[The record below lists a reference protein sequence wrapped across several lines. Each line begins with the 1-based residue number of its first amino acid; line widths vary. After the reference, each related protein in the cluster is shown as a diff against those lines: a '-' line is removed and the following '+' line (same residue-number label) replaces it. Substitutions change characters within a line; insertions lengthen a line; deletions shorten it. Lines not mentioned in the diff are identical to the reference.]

1 MTRRV
6 AILAVGDELLLGD
19 VVNSNAAWLGRQCAD
34 AGLEVVASAAVGDDP
49 TLIVQALDVLLAE
62 VDAVLCTG
70 GLGPTS
76 DDRTREALAAWSGS
90 PLIRDEAQAA
100 RLDAWYAGRGR
111 VPTEAVYA
119 QAERPA
125 VAQALANEV
134 GSAPGLW
141 VERAGAVVCAL
152 PGPPRELQPMA
163 TEHVL
168 PRLRASAGWPPPLLT
183 RQLRVAIVPES
194 TVAEALAPIEARLPA
209 DVRLSYLA
217 APGEVRVRLLGVDRE
232 AVDAVADEARS
243 LLGDA
248 VHAEGERL
256 LGESVVESLRERGS
270 SVAVAESLT
279 GGALCSALVD
289 VPGASA
295 VLRGSVTAYAT
306 ELKADLLGVDP
317 DLLARVG
324 AVHPEVA
331 AAMAAGARVRL
342 GAVWGVATTG
352 VAGPDPQDGHP
363 PGTVHVAA
371 AGPEGIRVRS
381 LVVRGARPLVR
392 QLAVMHALEV
402 LRRAVLGLPES
413 PALGRPGPTG

>member
-1 MTRRV
+1 
-6 AILAVGDELLLGD
+6 
-19 VVNSNAAWLGRQCAD
+19 
-34 AGLEVVASAAVGDDP
+34 
-49 TLIVQALDVLLAE
+49 
-62 VDAVLCTG
+62 
-70 GLGPTS
+70 
-76 DDRTREALAAWSGS
+76 
-90 PLIRDEAQAA
+90 
-100 RLDAWYAGRGR
+100 
-111 VPTEAVYA
+111 
-119 QAERPA
+119 

-134 GSAPGLW
+134 GSAPGIW
-141 VERAGAVVCAL
+141 VERGGAVVCAL

-194 TVAEALAPIEARLPA
+194 TVAQALAPIEARLPA
-209 DVRLSYLA
+209 NVRLSYLA
-217 APGEVRVRLLGVDRE
+217 APGEVRVRLLGVDRD

-248 VHAEGERL
+248 VHAEGDRL

-306 ELKADLLGVDP
+306 GLKADLLGVDP

-324 AVHPEVA
+324 AVHPDVA
-331 AAMAAGARVRL
+331 AAMAAGARTRL

-352 VAGPDPQDGHP
+352 VAGPDSQDGHP

-381 LVVRGARPLVR
+381 LVVHGARPLVR

-402 LRRAVLGLPES
+402 LRRAVLGLTES

>member
-1 MTRRV
+1 MRV

-19 VVNSNAAWLGRQCAD
+19 VLNSNAAWLGRQCAD

-49 TLIVQALDVLLAE
+49 QQIVRALDVLLADT
-62 VDAVLCTG
+62 DAVLCSG

-76 DDRTREALAAWSGS
+76 DDRTRDALAAWSGS
-90 PLIRDEAQAA
+90 PLVRDGAQVE
-100 RLDAWYAGRGR
+100 RLDAWYSARGR
-111 VPTEAVYA
+111 TPSEAVYA
-119 QAERPA
+119 QADRPA
-125 VAQALANEV
+125 AAEALANEV

-163 TEHVL
+163 LEHVI
-168 PRLRASAGWPPPLLT
+168 PRLHALAGDPPPLLT

-194 TVAEALAPIEARLPA
+194 AVAEALAPVEASLPA
-209 DVRLSYLA
+209 GVRLSYLA
-217 APGEVRVRLLGVDRE
+217 GPGEVRVRLLGVDRA
-232 AVDAVADEARS
+232 AVDAVADQARG

-248 VHAEGERL
+248 VHGEGDRL
-256 LGESVVESLRERGS
+256 LAESVLDALREHGS
-270 SVAVAESLT
+270 TVAVAESLT

-289 VPGASA
+289 VPGASD

-306 ELKADLLGVDP
+306 GLKAELLGVDAG
-317 DLLARVG
+317 LLAQVG
-324 AVHPEVA
+324 PVHPEVA
-331 AAMAAGARVRL
+331 AAMASGVRERL
-342 GAVWGVATTG
+342 GADWGVATTG

-363 PGTVHVAA
+363 PGAVHVAV
-371 AGPEGIRVRS
+371 AGPHGIRVRS

-392 QLAVMHALEV
+392 QLAAMHALEV

-413 PALGRPGPTG
+413 